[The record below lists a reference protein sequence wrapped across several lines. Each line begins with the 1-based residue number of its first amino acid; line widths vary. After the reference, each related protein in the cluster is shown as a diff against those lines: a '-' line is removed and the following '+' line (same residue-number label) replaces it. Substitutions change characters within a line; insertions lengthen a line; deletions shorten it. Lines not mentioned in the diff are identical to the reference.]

1 MALNSLEFL
10 LFAAAA
16 AAVYYLIPGKVQW
29 IWLLVCS
36 YIYYLSQGPYLVA
49 YLLFTTLTTFAGGW
63 ILEKITD
70 KKKKKW
76 LVAAVLLL
84 NFGMLAVLKYSN
96 FVILNFNRI
105 TGGHLSFLDLAL
117 PLGISFY
124 TFQSMGYLLDVYWKR
139 CQAEKNPF
147 RFALFVAFFPAAS
160 PGAHRA
166 LFQTG
171 RPAL

>member
-1 MALNSLEFL
+1 MQL
-10 LFAAAA
+10 
-16 AAVYYLIPGKVQW
+16 
-29 IWLLVCS
+29 
-36 YIYYLSQGPYLVA
+36 
-49 YLLFTTLTTFAGGW
+49 YLLSLPGAVSGGLSAVTTLTTFVGGW

-105 TGGHLSFLDLAL
+105 TGGHLSFLELAL

-124 TFQSMGYLLDVYWKR
+124 TFQSMGICWMYTGSDARRRKILFGLP
-139 CQAEKNPF
+139 CLFPF
-147 RFALFVAFFPAAS
+147 SRIFSRGPSGVI
-160 PGAHRA
+160 
-166 LFQTG
+166 QTG
-171 RPAL
+171 MPAL